1 MDQAAVGAT
10 EARSD
15 CRVGKREKEV
25 RREKLDLPGWEICP
39 TRAGLVSVIPSRM
52 NRDKRL

>member
-15 CRVGKREKEV
+15 CRVEEREKEL
-25 RREKLDLPGWEICP
+25 RREKLDLPGRENCP
-39 TRAGLVSVIPSRM
+39 NKSGARAGDSV
-52 NRDKRL
+52 RDEPG